1 VVSKRL
7 IEISQL
13 ISTERLIDIG
23 TDHGLLP
30 IYVLERGIVAKAI
43 GVDKSNLALGQARV
57 NQEKSAEGEHLELV
71 CADGLESLNVKETD
85 CIVLAGMGGRNIVQ
99 ILSSGKME
107 NARQIITQANS
118 NQPFLRRFLSEK
130 GWKIESEN
138 ILRHQKKLYVTISW
152 KKGTETLTEK
162 EISLGKILA
171 RERPELWL
179 DWLRKERE
187 RMQKIQKSQ
196 LGIALSAT
204 QSQYLIWL
212 EEEIALD

>member
-1 VVSKRL
+1 MVSKRL

-30 IYVLERGIVAKAI
+30 IYVLEQGIVSKAI
-43 GVDKSNLALGQARV
+43 GVDKSNLALEQARL

-71 CADGLESLNVKETD
+71 CADGLESLDVKETD

-99 ILSSGKME
+99 ILSSRKME
-107 NARQIITQANS
+107 SARQIITQANS

-130 GWKIESEN
+130 GWKIESEKL
-138 ILRHQKKLYVTISW
+138 LRHQKKLYFTTSW
-152 KKGTETLTEK
+152 KRGTEVLSEK

-171 RERPELWL
+171 RERSEIWL

-187 RMQKIQKSQ
+187 RLQKIQKSQ
-196 LGIALSAT
+196 VGVALSFA

>member
-1 VVSKRL
+1 MVSKRL

-71 CADGLESLNVKETD
+71 CADGLEALNVKETD

-107 NARQIITQANS
+107 SARQIITQANS

-130 GWKIESEN
+130 GWKIEREN

>member
-71 CADGLESLNVKETD
+71 CADGLEALNVKETD

-107 NARQIITQANS
+107 SARQIITQANS